1 MEECMKIF
9 KHLVVGDLQEDQ
21 TKEGVLIANRFTV
34 YRVDRMSKRYTRTCT
49 KVSKGA
55 IPRRPPTT
63 TNKPASSSTYV
74 KTKVFT
80 ISQPPATKPR
90 RSSVLPV
97 TAPAHTTPAATAE
110 STPMEVEE
118 AAALPTRSQRAAD
131 TQVASTS
138 TFKLP
143 ECPPHLTPAFA
154 AYKASLYKEA
164 LEWAAKTGVMET
176 GIPRAEKMLEP
187 VPTNVPV
194 RRRTKK
200 KKKRKKG
207 ELRGPNWAAMEFGS
221 SGEPVSEDSGMEDER
236 IFNDLDESDNDVL
249 QLDHGEDL

>member
-21 TKEGVLIANRFTV
+21 TKEGVLLANRFTV

-74 KTKVFT
+74 KTRVFT
-80 ISQPPATKPR
+80 RSQPPAATPR
-90 RSSVLPV
+90 RRSVSSVP
-97 TAPAHTTPAATAE
+97 APARTTSA
-110 STPMEVEE
+110 
-118 AAALPTRSQRAAD
+118 
-131 TQVASTS
+131 ASTS

-143 ECPPHLTPAFA
+143 ECPSHLLPAFA
-154 AYKASLYKEA
+154 AYRASVYKEA
-164 LEWAAKTGVMET
+164 LERAAKTGVMET
-176 GIPRAEKMLEP
+176 GIPRAEEVPEP
-187 VPTNVPV
+187 EPSNVPV
-194 RRRTKK
+194 RRKTGKK

-207 ELRGPNWAAMEFGS
+207 ELRGPNWAAMEFGG
-221 SGEPVSEDSGMEDER
+221 SGEPVSEDSRMEDER